1 MFSCGDVMFF
11 ISSLLHVCVCA
22 CDIWEEEELKRR
34 RVSFSLFLLC
44 LALKKCK
51 FVSPRR
57 PFCVPKV
64 GRVSCRYALALEMVN
79 RAWHYA
85 FTFIGHELCLVGLV
99 GGAL

>member
-34 RVSFSLFLLC
+34 RVSFSLFLLGI
-44 LALKKCK
+44 KKMQICQ
-51 FVSPRR
+51 PQA

-85 FTFIGHELCLVGLV
+85 FTFIGHELCLLGLV